1 MSVRAGTYSIVA
13 RDEDTGELGVAVQ
26 SHWFSVGSIVTWARP
41 GVGAVATQSVAE
53 PAYGPRLL
61 DRLAAGEEPGPALA
75 TELEADDS
83 ARFRQVAAV
92 DAAGR
97 VAVHT
102 GAGCMA
108 FAGDRVGEGFSAQAN
123 MMSSK
128 AVWPAMAAAYEAAT
142 GPLERRLLVA
152 LEAAEE
158 AGGDVRGKQ
167 SAALLVV
174 GGAGESWESKVE
186 LRVEDAVEPLPE
198 LRRLL
203 DLHDAYAV
211 ADRADALAGE
221 GRHDEAAQLY
231 RQAAEAAPAS
241 IELGFWAG
249 LGIAASGDVE
259 AGAERV
265 RAAIDAHEG
274 WRTLLS
280 SLEAEIAPS
289 AAAVREA
296 LGIPKV

>member
-1 MSVRAGTYSIVA
+1 M
-13 RDEDTGELGVAVQ
+13 
-26 SHWFSVGSIVTWARP
+26 
-41 GVGAVATQSVAE
+41 
-53 PAYGPRLL
+53 
-61 DRLAAGEEPGPALA
+61 
-75 TELEADDS
+75 
-83 ARFRQVAAV
+83 
-92 DAAGR
+92 
-97 VAVHT
+97 
-102 GAGCMA
+102 
-108 FAGDRVGEGFSAQAN
+108 
-123 MMSSK
+123 
-128 AVWPAMAAAYEAAT
+128 
-142 GPLERRLLVA
+142 A

-274 WRTLLS
+274 WRALLS